1 VNKLAGEPDASRLG
15 NPSFVWRFGQ
25 WRRLQKIQAYV
36 NIRGAQVLDLG
47 CGVGEYVRAIRD
59 LNAICVGIDLEIG
72 RLNEAQKREKKS
84 RLDNRSSASFIAAAS
99 ERLPLKGNCF
109 DLVLLN
115 EVIEHVDDDSLTL
128 EEVARVLK
136 IGGYC
141 ILFAPNR
148 GYPFETHGI
157 WWRGKYIFG
166 NIPLVNWLPTRLRN
180 RLVPH
185 ARIYSHH
192 GFENLVNKRLFEI
205 VEHTYVFPGFDNVF
219 ARSRLIGSLLRKIC
233 YSLETTYFKRLG
245 ISHLLVLRRIDRRDA
260 FQSY

>member
-1 VNKLAGEPDASRLG
+1 MDKLSGEPDASRLG

-25 WRRLQKIQAYV
+25 SRRLQKIRSYAD
-36 NIRGAQVLDLG
+36 ISGAQILDLG
-47 CGVGEYVRAIRD
+47 CGVGEYVRAMSD
-59 LNAICVGIDLEIG
+59 LNGSCIGIDLEIK
-72 RLNEAQKREKKS
+72 RLGEAQKREKNS
-84 RLDNRSSASFIAAAS
+84 DRSNDSSVDFVAAAS
-99 ERLPLKGNCF
+99 EQLPLKAHFF

-136 IGGYC
+136 IGGHC

-166 NIPLVNWLPTRLRN
+166 NIPLVNWLPARLRN

-185 ARIYSHH
+185 ARVYGHR
-192 GFENLVNKRLFEI
+192 GFENLVNERLFEI
-205 VEHTYVFPGFDNVF
+205 VEHTYVFPGFDNIF
-219 ARSRLIGSLLRKIC
+219 ARSPLLGGLLRKIC
-233 YSLETTYFKRLG
+233 YSLEATYFKRLG
-245 ISHLLVLRRIDRRDA
+245 ISHLLVLRRIDR
-260 FQSY
+260 

>member
-1 VNKLAGEPDASRLG
+1 MNKLLGEPDASRLG

-25 WRRLQKIQAYV
+25 WRRLQKIQSYAD
-36 NIRGAQVLDLG
+36 IAHAQILDLG
-47 CGVGEYVRAIRD
+47 CGVGEYIRAMSD
-59 LNAICVGIDLEIG
+59 LNGNCLGIDLEIK
-72 RLNEAQKREKKS
+72 RLREAQSREKRSGRARES
-84 RLDNRSSASFIAAAS
+84 RADFVAAAS
-99 ERLPLKGNCF
+99 ERLPLKANCF

-115 EVIEHVDDDSLTL
+115 EVIEHVDDDCLTL

-136 IGGYC
+136 IGGHC
-141 ILFAPNR
+141 VLFAPNR

-185 ARIYSHH
+185 ARIYNHY
-192 GFENLVNKRLFEI
+192 GFEDLVDEHLFEI

-219 ARSRLIGSLLRKIC
+219 ARSRMIGGLLRKIC
-233 YSLETTYFKRLG
+233 YSLEATYLKRFG
-245 ISHLLVLRRIDRRDA
+245 ISHLLVLRRIDHKDA
-260 FQSY
+260 LEN